1 MRLPILVAAT
11 MLVAGSVA
19 SAQPGRRGS
28 IPIQAGEQCPAG
40 MTEIRPRLCQA
51 PEFPA
56 PSIVDYRPRNT
67 LKVAEHAVPRP
78 KYPAIDYHAHVGQ
91 FLGSADQLAVLS
103 AQMDTLGLGMMVVA
117 DN

>member
-19 SAQPGRRGS
+19 SAQPGRRGGTQ
-28 IPIQAGEQCPAG
+28 IQAGEQCPAG

-51 PEFPA
+51 PEFPP

-67 LKVAEHAVPRP
+67 LRVAEHKVP
-78 KYPAIDYHAHVGQ
+78 KAKFPAIDYHAHVSQ
-91 FLGSADQLAVLS
+91 FFASADSLARLGSY
-103 AQMDTLGLGMMVVA
+103 MEE
-117 DN
+117 